1 MPNAQQ
7 RMDILLRLERGEIS
21 PAEAE
26 RLLNAANAPAPA
38 STPRMGL
45 LEQVERG
52 ELSADEAIQ
61 HLLSTPTAAQPP
73 AEEALELAPR
83 PAPRRAGWPRL
94 GFGLL
99 LIIASAWWM
108 RSSLLLHGGLSLG
121 FLCLW
126 LPFAAGL
133 GLLGPGRG
141 RPQATRGAAHPAFTQ
156 SRPTARSFAAAAGS
170 RVARRAGHF
179 TPHPARG
186 QARFGRLR
194 RTAWLAT
201 KNASRSCK

>member
-1 MPNAQQ
+1 MSPKEQTMPNAQQ

-52 ELSADEAIQ
+52 ELSADEAIE
-61 HLLSTPTAAQPP
+61 HLLSTPPAAQPP
-73 AEEALELAPR
+73 AEEALELAPQ
-83 PAPRRAGWPRL
+83 PAPRRAGWALL

-121 FLCLW
+121 FFCLW

-133 GLLGPGRG
+133 GLLGLGVAARKP
-141 RPQATRGAAHPAFTQ
+141 RGAQLTLRSRKAGQ
-156 SRPTARSFAAAAGS
+156 RRDLSRPLPEAVLRGKPATSPPTPPEAKPASAGS
-170 RVARRAGHF
+170 GEQH
-179 TPHPARG
+179 G
-186 QARFGRLR
+186 
-194 RTAWLAT
+194 
-201 KNASRSCK
+201 